1 MRFFKFALIFL
12 LLLNCSNNNT
22 KHNNLTD
29 FIPENTSVVIK
40 VTNKE
45 SFSSSIENN
54 DFLKSL
60 SKSPSIKS
68 VKEQLN
74 YLSLLNPAN
83 DVLICFSR
91 DDTDS
96 LQVSLITKYSKDLFQ
111 RDSLKIY
118 TEEKLTTKNETI
130 IKSTFNNQTF
140 YTAIIDSTFFSS
152 SSNFLTKGV
161 FNQTSKNID
170 FKQIYATTIDD
181 KTASIILKNS
191 NDNLITS
198 FFPDSLISF
207 SNFSNYTAVDL
218 DISQDKILLNGI
230 TQAKDSLNS
239 FINIFKKTI
248 PQENLIQEI
257 TPLNSDGFLSFTF
270 DNYHLFQSNLNNF
283 NKVDSLNIF
292 SPLFDNIVEVGVIYD
307 SNHQAIVLNSL
318 DENSTLDNL
327 LNEDTSM
334 ETFRQVEIFNFSQPN
349 LFKKLFSPLISFEKA
364 SKYCVLDNFFVFADN
379 LEFLQSIITNYQNK
393 TTLGKQSYFIDIKE
407 ELSDASSLLL
417 VLNPPLLNDVLNNN
431 LNSVDIKTIE
441 NYKTTALQF
450 VYDSNF
456 AHVNGIVKK
465 AKAKALKNTVTEEL
479 NITLENEILNN
490 PQFVVNHLNK
500 QKEIVVQDIKNNLYL
515 ISNTGKILWKKQLN
529 GPVLGLIE
537 QIDIYKNGR
546 LQLVFATPNRV
557 YILDRNGRDVK
568 PFPANFNDNI
578 TQPLSVFDYD
588 KNKNYR
594 LLVTQGKNLLM
605 LDKNRKTVRGFNFK
619 QANSEIISQPQHYR
633 IGKKDYLVFK
643 TQTQMYILD
652 RTGNKRVNP
661 KTTSNF
667 SSEPI
672 LLYKDKFTTTDPSGN
687 LISIDTKGNSVS
699 QNLNLSEQHHIEA
712 SSKSLVTLND
722 NKLTIKGNTY
732 ELDFGI
738 YTAPKLFYL
747 QDKIYVAVT
756 DLQTQK
762 VYLFDSNA
770 KLLPNFPIYGNAS
783 IRLDNIDKDRD
794 LEFVTKGDNNSIILY
809 QIN

>member
-1 MRFFKFALIFL
+1 MRFFKFVLIFL

-54 DFLKSL
+54 EFLKSL
-60 SKSPSIKS
+60 SKSSSIKS
-68 VKEQLN
+68 VNEQLN

-91 DDTDS
+91 DDIDS

-111 RDSLKIY
+111 RDSLKNY

-140 YTAIIDSTFFSS
+140 YSAIIDSTFFSS
-152 SSNFLTKGV
+152 SSNFLTKGI

-207 SNFSNYTAVDL
+207 SNFSNYTAIDL

-270 DNYHLFQSNLNNF
+270 DNYHLFQSNLDNF

-292 SPLFDNIVEVGVIYD
+292 SLLFDNIVEVGVIYD

-557 YILDRNGRDVK
+557 YVLDRNGRDVK

-747 QDKIYVAVT
+747 QDKIYVSVT

-783 IRLDNIDKDRD
+783 ITLDNIDKDRD